1 MNQEKD
7 TGLNNKRNRTILGVI
22 IAVIVCIAAGVW
34 IYKALFS
41 EEANEEVYVSS
52 VSGLMGNLENG
63 MRNRFQ
69 GIVESNNSWTATL
82 DGRPVKEYKVK
93 VGDEVEAGAVL
104 LVYDNSE
111 KEEEIANAK
120 LELQRMQDERVAMN
134 AEIAELNTERSETT
148 DALDAEELAV
158 NIQQKQIDLRNKD
171 TEIASKQ
178 EEIKNMEGSVAS
190 DTVTSEIS
198 GVVKSLGEEGEEG
211 ESTGGLTIVDINSF
225 QVKAKVNEQNLSS
238 LYEGEKVIIF
248 SRVSNDIHWK
258 GKITKI
264 DKENVMASSEEYD
277 EDGDEM
283 TTSSNYP
290 FYIAL
295 KKSDGLAVGQHVYV
309 EENVGQ
315 LKKNPEEVIELDSY
329 MIVDLETDDP
339 YVWADNG
346 SGRLEKRSVT
356 LGEYNEDA
364 DRYRIEDGI
373 TMADYLAQPDENV
386 HAGMKTVDMNAKDDD
401 EDSEDEEDSDED
413 SDEDDEEDDE

>member
-22 IAVIVCIAAGVW
+22 IAVIICIGAGVG
-34 IYKALFS
+34 IYELLFL
-41 EEANEEVYVSS
+41 ENANEEVYVSS

-93 VGDEVEAGAVL
+93 VGDKVEVGTPL
-104 LVYDNSE
+104 LVYDNSQ
-111 KEEEIANAK
+111 KEEEIANAR
-120 LELQRMQDERVAMN
+120 LELQRMQDERAAMN
-134 AEIAELNTERSETT
+134 ADIAELNTERNEAT
-148 DALDAEELAV
+148 DDLAAEELAI
-158 NIQQKQIDLRNKD
+158 NIQQKQIDMRNKD
-171 TEIASKQ
+171 TEIATKQ
-178 EEIKNMEGSVAS
+178 EEVKNMEDSLAS

-198 GVVKSLGEEGEEG
+198 GVVKSLGNETEEG
-211 ESTGGLTIVDINSF
+211 ESSGGLTIVDINTF
-225 QVKAKVNEQNLSS
+225 QIKAKVNEQNLSS

-258 GKITKI
+258 GKITNI
-264 DKENVMASSEEYD
+264 DKENTLASAEEYD

-283 TTSSNYP
+283 TVSSNYP
-290 FYIAL
+290 FYISL
-295 KKSDGLAVGQHVYV
+295 KKTEGLAVGQHVYV

-401 EDSEDEEDSDED
+401 ENAEDDED
-413 SDEDDEEDDE
+413 SDDEEDDEEDDE

>member
-22 IAVIVCIAAGVW
+22 IAVIICIGAGVG
-34 IYKALFS
+34 IYELLFS
-41 EEANEEVYVSS
+41 EDANEEVYVSS

-93 VGDEVEAGAVL
+93 VGDKVEVGTPL
-104 LVYDNSE
+104 LVYDNSQ
-111 KEEEIANAK
+111 KEEEIANAR
-120 LELQRMQDERVAMN
+120 LELQRMQDERAAMN
-134 AEIAELNTERSETT
+134 ADIAELNTERNEAT
-148 DALDAEELAV
+148 DDLAAEELAI
-158 NIQQKQIDLRNKD
+158 NIQQKQIDMRNKD
-171 TEIASKQ
+171 TEIATKQ
-178 EEIKNMEGSVAS
+178 EEVKNMEDSLAS

-198 GVVKSLGEEGEEG
+198 GVVKSLGNETEEG
-211 ESTGGLTIVDINSF
+211 ESSGGLTIVDINTF
-225 QVKAKVNEQNLSS
+225 QIKAKVNEQNLSS

-258 GKITKI
+258 GKITNI
-264 DKENVMASSEEYD
+264 DKENTLASAEEYD

-283 TTSSNYP
+283 TVSSNYP
-290 FYIAL
+290 FYISL
-295 KKSDGLAVGQHVYV
+295 KKTEGLAVGQHVYV

-401 EDSEDEEDSDED
+401 ENAEDDED
-413 SDEDDEEDDE
+413 SDDEEDDEEDDE

>member
-1 MNQEKD
+1 MNHEKD

-22 IAVIVCIAAGVW
+22 IAVIICIGAGVG
-34 IYKALFS
+34 IYELLFS
-41 EEANEEVYVSS
+41 EDANEEVYVSS

-93 VGDEVEAGAVL
+93 VGDKVEVGTPL
-104 LVYDNSE
+104 LVYDNSQ
-111 KEEEIANAK
+111 KEEEIANAR
-120 LELQRMQDERVAMN
+120 LELQRMQDERAAMN
-134 AEIAELNTERSETT
+134 ADIAELNTERNEAT
-148 DALDAEELAV
+148 DDLAAEELAI
-158 NIQQKQIDLRNKD
+158 NIQQKQIDMRNKD
-171 TEIASKQ
+171 TEIATKQ
-178 EEIKNMEGSVAS
+178 EEVKNMEDSLAS

-198 GVVKSLGEEGEEG
+198 GVVKSLGNETEEG
-211 ESTGGLTIVDINSF
+211 ESSGGLTIVDINTF
-225 QVKAKVNEQNLSS
+225 QIKAKVNEQNLSS

-248 SRVSNDIHWK
+248 SRVSNDIDWK
-258 GKITKI
+258 GKITNI
-264 DKENVMASSEEYD
+264 DKENTLASAEEYD

-283 TTSSNYP
+283 TVSSNYP
-290 FYIAL
+290 FYISL
-295 KKSDGLAVGQHVYV
+295 KKTEGLAVGQHVYV

-401 EDSEDEEDSDED
+401 ENAEDDED
-413 SDEDDEEDDE
+413 SDGEEDDEEDDE

>member
-1 MNQEKD
+1 
-7 TGLNNKRNRTILGVI
+7 
-22 IAVIVCIAAGVW
+22 
-34 IYKALFS
+34 
-41 EEANEEVYVSS
+41 
-52 VSGLMGNLENG
+52 
-63 MRNRFQ
+63 
-69 GIVESNNSWTATL
+69 
-82 DGRPVKEYKVK
+82 
-93 VGDEVEAGAVL
+93 
-104 LVYDNSE
+104 
-111 KEEEIANAK
+111 
-120 LELQRMQDERVAMN
+120 MQDERAAMN
-134 AEIAELNTERSETT
+134 ADIAELNTERNEAT
-148 DALDAEELAV
+148 DDLAAEELAI
-158 NIQQKQIDLRNKD
+158 NIQQKQIDMRNKD
-171 TEIASKQ
+171 TEIATKQ
-178 EEIKNMEGSVAS
+178 EEVKNMEDSLAS

-198 GVVKSLGEEGEEG
+198 GVVKSLGNETEEG
-211 ESTGGLTIVDINSF
+211 ESSGGLTIVDINTF
-225 QVKAKVNEQNLSS
+225 QIKAKVNEQNLSS

-258 GKITKI
+258 GKITNI
-264 DKENVMASSEEYD
+264 DKENSLASAEEYD

-283 TTSSNYP
+283 TVSSNYP
-290 FYIAL
+290 FYISL
-295 KKSDGLAVGQHVYV
+295 KKTEGLAVGQHVYV

-401 EDSEDEEDSDED
+401 ENAEDDED
-413 SDEDDEEDDE
+413 SDDEEDDEEDDE

>member
-22 IAVIVCIAAGVW
+22 IAVIICIGAGVG
-34 IYKALFS
+34 IYELLFS
-41 EEANEEVYVSS
+41 EDANEEVYVSS

-93 VGDEVEAGAVL
+93 VGDKVEVGTPL
-104 LVYDNSE
+104 LVYDNSQ
-111 KEEEIANAK
+111 KEEEIANAR
-120 LELQRMQDERVAMN
+120 LELQRMQDERAAMN
-134 AEIAELNTERSETT
+134 ADIAELNTERNEAT
-148 DALDAEELAV
+148 DELAAEELAI
-158 NIQQKQIDLRNKD
+158 NIQQKQIDMRNKD
-171 TEIASKQ
+171 TEIATKQ
-178 EEIKNMEGSVAS
+178 EEVKNMEDSLAS

-198 GVVKSLGEEGEEG
+198 GVVKSLGNETEEG
-211 ESTGGLTIVDINSF
+211 ESSGGLTIVDINTF
-225 QVKAKVNEQNLSS
+225 QIKAKVNEQNLSS

-258 GKITKI
+258 GKITNI
-264 DKENVMASSEEYD
+264 DKENTLASAEEYD

-283 TTSSNYP
+283 TVSSNYP
-290 FYIAL
+290 FYISL
-295 KKSDGLAVGQHVYV
+295 KKTEGLAVGQHVYV

-401 EDSEDEEDSDED
+401 ENAEDDED
-413 SDEDDEEDDE
+413 SDDEEDDEEDDE